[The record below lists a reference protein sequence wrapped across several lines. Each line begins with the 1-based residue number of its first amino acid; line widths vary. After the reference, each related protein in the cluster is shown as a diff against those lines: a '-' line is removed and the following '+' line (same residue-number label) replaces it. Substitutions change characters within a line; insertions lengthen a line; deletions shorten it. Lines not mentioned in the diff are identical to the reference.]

1 MTQELVRYSNI
12 LSIVGDIL
20 QVQVP
25 EAAEDEQAVVRF
37 KDLAIVEGEDGSKS
51 LAQVINIVR
60 DAVSLQIFTG
70 TKGVSTRATVTF
82 MGHPMQTIYS
92 PNILGRVFSG
102 AGEPLDTGPD
112 LSMDPKVEIGGPSVN
127 PVERII
133 PKRMIRTDVPMI
145 DVFNCLVESQKIPI
159 FSVSGEPYNPF
170 LARIG
175 IQADA
180 DIVVFGGLGLIF
192 DDYFTFRK
200 TFEDAGVF
208 SRTVMFVNQASDPIV
223 ERLLVPDMA
232 LAVAERFAV
241 EEGKRVL
248 VLLTDMTSYADALKE
263 VGISMERVPSNRGY
277 MGDLYSQ
284 LARRYEKACD
294 YAKGGSVTI
303 LAATTMPGNDLT
315 HPVPDNTGYI
325 TEGQFY
331 LNDGVINP
339 FGSLSRLKQNVIGK
353 VTREDHSQVMNT
365 MIRFY
370 SEGQDAAQKQAMAF
384 DLSDFDQQLLKFTKL
399 FRERFMVI
407 EVSIP
412 LEEALDLAWRTMA
425 ECFKPEQLL
434 MKQEL
439 IDKYFPKDVAPD
451 EPAEAEEEVEDEPQA
466 DAEAEQEDEGHGE
479 AAAQ

>member
-1 MTQELVRYSNI
+1 V
-12 LSIVGDIL
+12 
-20 QVQVP
+20 
-25 EAAEDEQAVVRF
+25 F
-37 KDLAIVEGEDGSKS
+37 DG
-51 LAQVINIVR
+51 LCNPIDR
-60 DAVSLQIFTG
+60 
-70 TKGVSTRATVTF
+70 
-82 MGHPMQTIYS
+82 
-92 PNILGRVFSG
+92 
-102 AGEPLDTGPD
+102 GPD
-112 LSMDPKVEIGGPSVN
+112 LSMENRIAIGGPSVN
-127 PVERII
+127 PCERIV
-133 PKRMIRTDVPMI
+133 PKTMIRTNVPMI

-192 DDYFTFRK
+192 DDYHTFR
-200 TFEDAGVF
+200 TAFENAGVF
-208 SRTVMFVNQASDPIV
+208 SRTIMFVNLASDPIV

-248 VLLTDMTSYADALKE
+248 VLLTDMTAYADALKE

-294 YAKGGSVTI
+294 FRKGGSVTI
-303 LAATTMPGNDLT
+303 LTVTTMPGDDVT

-331 LNDGVINP
+331 LHDGVIDP

-353 VTREDHSQVMNT
+353 VTREDHGQIMNS

-370 SEGQDAAQKQAMAF
+370 AGARDARQKQAMAF
-384 DLSDFDQQLLKFTKL
+384 DLSEFDRRLLKFGDL
-399 FRERFMVI
+399 FRERFMSVEI
-407 EVSIP
+407 SLP
-412 LEEALDLAWRTMA
+412 LEEALDLCWQTLA
-425 ECFKPEQLL
+425 ECFRPEELL

-439 IDKYFPKDVAPD
+439 IEKYLPSL
-451 EPAEAEEEVEDEPQA
+451 EPAEAA
-466 DAEAEQEDEGHGE
+466 HA
-479 AAAQ
+479 